1 VAQTGDLHSY
11 DSAGTSCAEESDNA
25 QNRIRAELAKERD
38 FIAAVLQAS
47 GALVIVTDREGRI
60 IRSNRACELVTGY
73 SEAELQGKIFWEVFI
88 TRQGKAATRARF
100 EALLTTRL
108 SSQAPAVFENEW
120 IDKSG
125 NGRHISFSNTVLIGD
140 DGRAEYVVTTGI
152 DITERHRTEQA
163 LLKSEALFRS
173 IWEASRHPMVLTD
186 RSGTILKGNEA
197 FSAMVGVDAVGGL
210 NIASLFLAEDQDAM
224 GAYYSAHYASP
235 GAETC
240 LDREFRFAN
249 GHFGAF
255 DVSFTMVDLPGRS
268 SQLLSIYSDVTA
280 RKRVADELARA
291 KEATETANRDLVEA
305 NRYLE
310 GTGRLAREMAE
321 RAEALSAAKSEFLAN
336 MTHEIRT
343 PLNGILG
350 MTDLTL
356 QTDLKPDQRE
366 YIDLVRSS
374 AEALLFLVND
384 VLDYSKYEAGKLAL
398 HDLDLSVR
406 TLMAQVLKPL
416 ALRASLNNLRFEYVV
431 SDDVP
436 DRLIG
441 DPHRLGQILMNLV
454 SNAIKFT
461 HAGKISVSVRQE
473 SIQAPK
479 VTLLFSVRD
488 TGIGIP
494 PEKHRV
500 IFDPFTQAD
509 GSTTRKYGGTGLGL
523 SIASG
528 LVKMMEG
535 RIWVESQPG
544 QGATFYFTVTMSLTG
559 EKAAHRSGRLADDL
573 RQRDKRSIRILVAED
588 NTVNQR
594 LATQVLEREGHQV
607 QVASSGREAIAILER
622 EEFDLV
628 LMDIQMP
635 ELDGLQATAHIRQME
650 HISGKRLPIVA
661 MTAQSGDL
669 DRQRCLRAGMDA
681 YVSKPIRVSELM
693 NLIESVVP
701 GGCFMESKT
710 DQKPV
715 VDEQFAHLDE
725 ALALSRVGGDFELLR
740 EVVGLFLDDYP
751 RAIEKIRNAV
761 AANDASGVEHNAHSL
776 KGSVST
782 FGAKNVFEAA
792 LALEKLGRSGNVSG
806 AQEGLRTLENA
817 LQELRPDLE
826 ALQAR

>member
-1 VAQTGDLHSY
+1 MDDA
-11 DSAGTSCAEESDNA
+11 ANA

-38 FIAAVLQAS
+38 FTAAVLQAS
-47 GALVIVTDREGRI
+47 GALVIVTDPDGRI
-60 IRSNRACELVTGY
+60 IRSNRACEQVTGY
-73 SEAELQGKIFWEVFI
+73 SEAELKGKTFWDVFI
-88 TRQGKAATRARF
+88 SPQGKAATRARF
-100 EALLTTRL
+100 DTLVSKKARL
-108 SSQAPAVFENEW
+108 AFENEW
-120 IDKSG
+120 INKSG
-125 NGRHISFSNTVLIGD
+125 EGRQISFSNAVLIGH
-140 DGRAEYVVTTGI
+140 DGRVEHVVTTGI
-152 DITERHRTEQA
+152 DITERHQTEQE
-163 LLKSEALFRS
+163 LLKSETLFRW
-173 IWEASRHPMVLTD
+173 IWEASRHPMALTD
-186 RSGTILKGNEA
+186 QSGIILKVNEA
-197 FSAMVGVDAVGGL
+197 FSAMVGSTLAAVEGWD
-210 NIASLFLAEDQDAM
+210 IAALFLAEDQHAIRN
-224 GAYYSAHYASP
+224 YYSEHYASP
-235 GAETC
+235 GAEPC
-240 LDREFRFAN
+240 LGREFRFAN
-249 GHFGAF
+249 GHSGAF
-255 DVSFTMVDLPGRS
+255 DVSFTMVDLPGQP
-268 SQLLSIYSDVTA
+268 SQLLSIYSDVTV

-291 KEATETANRDLVEA
+291 KEAAETANRDLVEA

-310 GTGRLAREMAE
+310 ETGRLAREMAE
-321 RAEALSAAKSEFLAN
+321 RAEALSSAKSEFLAN

-350 MTDLTL
+350 MTDLAL
-356 QTDLKPDQRE
+356 QADLKPDQHE

-398 HDLDLSVR
+398 NQVEISLR
-406 TLMAQVLKPL
+406 TLMAEVLKPL
-416 ALRASLNNLRFEYVV
+416 ALRASLNSLRFEYVV

-436 DRLIG
+436 DHLIG
-441 DPHRLGQILMNLV
+441 DPRRLRQILMNLV

-461 HAGKISVSVRQE
+461 HAGKIAVSVRRE
-473 SIQAPK
+473 SIHGSRVA
-479 VTLLFSVRD
+479 LRFSVRD

-494 PEKHRV
+494 LEKHSL

-528 LVKMMEG
+528 LVKMMDG

-559 EKAAHRSGRLADDL
+559 EKLAHRPPRLDL
-573 RQRDKRSIRILVAED
+573 PRRRDKRNMRILLAED
-588 NTVNQR
+588 NTVNQK
-594 LATQVLEREGHQV
+594 LATHVLEREGHHV
-607 QVASSGREAIAILER
+607 QVARSGREAIGMLQR

-650 HISGKRLPIVA
+650 RISGKRLPIVA
-661 MTAQSGDL
+661 MTAQTGDS
-669 DRQRCLRAGMDA
+669 DRQRCLKAGMDA
-681 YVSKPIRVSELM
+681 YVSKPIRVAELM

-710 DQKPV
+710 DQKSLV
-715 VDEQFAHLDE
+715 EAQFPHLDE

-751 RAIEKIRNAV
+751 RALEKIRNAL

-782 FGAKNVFEAA
+782 FGAKGVFEAA
-792 LALEKLGRSGNVSG
+792 LALEKMGRGGNLSG
-806 AQEGLRTLENA
+806 AQDGLRTLEKA
-817 LQELRPDLE
+817 LQDLRPDLQG
-826 ALQAR
+826 LQAR